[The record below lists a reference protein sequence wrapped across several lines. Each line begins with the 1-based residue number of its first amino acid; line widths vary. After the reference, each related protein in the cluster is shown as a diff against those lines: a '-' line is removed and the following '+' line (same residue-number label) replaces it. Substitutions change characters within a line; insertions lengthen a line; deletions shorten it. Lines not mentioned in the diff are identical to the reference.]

1 MSIGRQPWLEAMYV
15 YIYILYRS
23 RLVPVP
29 APPGD
34 WNGAWNLSLEFEC
47 TSGEWEENIQN
58 RFYLSL

>member
-15 YIYILYRS
+15 YRS

-34 WNGAWNLSLEFEC
+34 WNGNGAWNLSLEFEC